1 MAISRSIVPTL
12 ARNFLLSK
20 SSDGFISFIAWVSVV
35 GVALGVLAL
44 TVVTSTINGFE
55 GELSRVITGTNGDV
69 MLYSRGEPIHDP
81 ADVEKKIKTI
91 VPEVQAITS
100 TFTTQLMASGPSSVA
115 GAVLEGVDFETSG
128 DVTNL
133 PRQLIRGRM
142 PEKEG
147 EYAIGSAL
155 ADQIGASTASPIR
168 LIIPFSGDSDDVSAS
183 PKVIKGDVVGI
194 VKIGLYEYDSTFI
207 FGRLEDVQHILNE
220 PGSVTTFKMKL
231 SPKVDAAQVSDRLAD
246 HFGYP
251 FRAKDWMQMN
261 KNLFYAIRLEKVVIG
276 IILTVIVIVAAFNVV
291 STLMMM
297 IHDKT
302 KEIAILKT
310 MGFRPAQSFKL
321 FCLIGFGMGVVGT
334 LLGVGMGLG
343 VDWVLART
351 KLISLPA
358 DIYYIGFLPVV
369 VRWNEII
376 MIALLS
382 LLIAFVATL
391 FPAWQVSRRA
401 PLDGLRYE

>member
-1 MAISRSIVPTL
+1 MAGSIVATL
-12 ARNFLLSK
+12 ARRFLVSR

-55 GELSRVITGTNGDV
+55 GELTRVITGTNGDV
-69 MLYSRGEPIHDP
+69 MLYSRGEPVHDP
-81 ADVEKKIKTI
+81 DIIEDKIKGI
-91 VPEVQAITS
+91 VPEVQAITA
-100 TFTTQLMASGPSSVA
+100 TFTTQLMVSGPSATA
-115 GAVLEGVDFETSG
+115 GAVLEGIDPDTIGS
-128 DVTNL
+128 VTAI
-133 PRQLIRGRM
+133 PKRLIAGRM
-142 PEKEG
+142 PDQEG
-147 EYAIGSAL
+147 EYVLGAAL
-155 ADQIGASTASPIR
+155 ADRIGAKLASDIR
-168 LIIPFSGDSDDVSAS
+168 IIIPFSGDSDEVSS
-183 PKVIKGDVVGI
+183 NPKVVKGSVVGI
-194 VKIGLYEYDSTFI
+194 VQVGLYEYDSTFMFADI
-207 FGRLEDVQHILNE
+207 DNVRKLMNQ
-220 PGSVTTFKMKL
+220 PGSVTTFKIKL
-231 SPKVDAAQVSDRLAD
+231 MPHSDAAQVSDRLAD

-251 FRAKDWMQMN
+251 FRAKDWMEMN

-310 MGFRPAQSFKL
+310 MGFRPAQSFQL
-321 FCLIGFGMGVVGT
+321 FCLIGLGMGVVGT
-334 LLGVGMGLG
+334 LFGVGMGLG
-343 VDWVLART
+343 VDWILDKT

-376 MIALLS
+376 MIAILS
-382 LLIAFVATL
+382 MMIAFVATL

>member
-133 PRQLIRGRM
+133 PKQLIR
-142 PEKEG
+142 KEG

-183 PKVIKGDVVGI
+183 PKVIKGDIVGI

-231 SPKVDAAQVSDRLAD
+231 SPKADAAQISDRLAD

-351 KLISLPA
+351 RLISLPA

-382 LLIAFVATL
+382 LLIDFV
-391 FPAWQVSRRA
+391 VSRRA